1 MSLLT
6 LLLTLLPRLP
16 LRVLYVLSDGMGS
29 LLYHVIRYRRR
40 LVRKNLTTAYPTK
53 TKKEIK
59 QIERK
64 FYHFFCDY
72 VVETIRL
79 LCISEEEVR
88 ERFRFTN
95 MELIDQLSEDGKPLF
110 VYLGHYG
117 NWEYFASFPLWA
129 PERIT
134 TCHVYH
140 PLSNKAMDRLMI
152 KLRDRFNSIGMP
164 QNETYHTL
172 LRLMDEGRQPLI
184 GLIADQ
190 RPLRKHHTVWTD
202 FLRQPTALI
211 TGSER
216 IGVRM
221 GAHFLYGEVKVVKRG
236 YYTVTFKEIFP
247 DENEDFSLT
256 KQYMHQLEQT
266 IDSAPQYYLWSHNRW
281 KYLPS
286 DLCSS
291 NSSDS

>member
-6 LLLTLLPRLP
+6 FLLSALARLP
-16 LRVLYVLSDGMGS
+16 LRVLYLLSDGTGF
-29 LLYHVIRYRRR
+29 LLYHLVRYRRR
-40 LVRKNLTTAYPTK
+40 LVRRNLTRAYPTK

-59 QIERK
+59 RIERK
-64 FYHFFCDY
+64 FYRFFCDY
-72 VVETIRL
+72 VVETIHL
-79 LCISEEEVR
+79 LRISEDEVR
-88 ERFRFTN
+88 RRFLYTNTDLIER
-95 MELIDQLSEDGKPLF
+95 LSEDGKPFF
-110 VYLGHYG
+110 VFLGHYG
-117 NWEYFASFPLWA
+117 NWEYFASFPLWT

-134 TCHVYH
+134 VCHVYH

-152 KLRDRFNSIGMP
+152 RLRDRFGSIGMP
-164 QNETYHTL
+164 QNETYRTL
-172 LRLMDEGRQPLI
+172 VHLKDAGRQPLV

-190 RPLRKHHTVWTD
+190 RPLMKHHTVWMD

-221 GAHFLYGEVKVVKRG
+221 DAHFLYGEVKVVRRG
-236 YYTVTFKEIFP
+236 YYTITYKEIFP

-281 KYLPS
+281 KYRPDAEGHPVL
-286 DLCSS
+286 
-291 NSSDS
+291 NA